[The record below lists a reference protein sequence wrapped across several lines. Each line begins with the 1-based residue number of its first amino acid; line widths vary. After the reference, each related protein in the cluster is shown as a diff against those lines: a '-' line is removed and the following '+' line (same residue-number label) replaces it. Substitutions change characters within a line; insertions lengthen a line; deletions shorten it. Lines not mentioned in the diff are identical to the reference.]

1 MIRNISLGQP
11 HFDVDNFLF
20 INVVMVMMLAD
31 EEDVPA
37 SYLNIPQYTPPY
49 PTYYLLHGI
58 KDVKGVPTLVCCN
71 TMYTNLL
78 WYLVPGTGSML
89 YFVYR
94 FVVLDIIHEML
105 L

>member
-37 SYLNIPQYTPPY
+37 SYLNIPQYT
-49 PTYYLLHGI
+49 T
-58 KDVKGVPTLVCCN
+58 TLS
-71 TMYTNLL
+71 NLL
-78 WYLVPGTGSML
+78 LTTWNKRCKGSSNLGML
-89 YFVYR
+89 
-94 FVVLDIIHEML
+94 
-105 L
+105 